1 MTSALF
7 SIVVLLLAVVIA
19 VMAFRRFRLPPMLAY
34 LLVGMTIGPFA
45 LGWMPND
52 ETTQHLAEFGIV
64 FLMFS
69 IGLEFSL
76 AQLSAMRRI
85 VFGLGGAQVILT
97 IIVVMAIAMA
107 IGIDWRGGL
116 TVGGIIA
123 MSSTAIVAKLLM
135 ERVELQSAH
144 GRLVMGVLLFQ
155 DLAVVPLLVLL
166 PALAQE
172 PERFLPTFGVA
183 MLKAVL
189 ILSLLLWYGRRV
201 MRSFFH
207 LVAKQ
212 KSSEIFVLNV
222 LFVTLGLAWVTEIAG
237 LSMALGAFVDAT
249 IGGVAL
255 KAAIVPPR
263 CFPCERCKRSAI
275 RNRPAS
281 QNAGAISVTPNGK
294 PLPRNPPGSATALR
308 SSKFTKFV

>member
-1 MTSALF
+1 MSSALF
-7 SIVVLLLAVVIA
+7 SIVVLLFSVVIT

-34 LLVGMTIGPFA
+34 LVVGMTIGPFA
-45 LGWMPND
+45 LGWMPDN
-52 ETTQHLAEFGIV
+52 ETTNHLAEFGIV

-76 AQLSAMRRI
+76 AQLSAMRHT
-85 VFGLGGAQVILT
+85 VFGLGGAQVVLT
-97 IIVVMAIAMA
+97 ILVVLAIAMA
-107 IGIDWRGGL
+107 LGIDWRGGL
-116 TVGGIIA
+116 TLGGIIA

-166 PALAQE
+166 PALAQG
-172 PERFLPTFGVA
+172 PDRFLLTFGVA

-189 ILSLLLWYGRRV
+189 ILSLLLWYGRRL

-222 LFVTLGLAWVTEIAG
+222 LLVTLGLAWVTELAG
-237 LSMALGAFVDAT
+237 LSMALGAFV
-249 IGGVAL
+249 
-255 KAAIVPPR
+255 
-263 CFPCERCKRSAI
+263 
-275 RNRPAS
+275 
-281 QNAGAISVTPNGK
+281 AGI
-294 PLPRNPPGSATALR
+294 
-308 SSKFTKFV
+308 